1 MHVNLH
7 RFEYAP
13 LSRGVADNQ
22 YLGIIP
28 QRLPSLN
35 YRASE
40 FADKGYAVTDID
52 ALTGAQRFHNIRF
65 DDSGQ
70 VFNLDPNSITP
81 ELRAMLTLSG
91 APNYPQ
97 LNAYMLNSAL
107 DRQAIAP
114 LWEVK
119 TAKMQEIAGD
129 PNAGLTEE
137 ERAAKAGL
145 GAAANTAYAQ
155 SHSNDVNA
163 SDKRVGC
170 FLPIGIDLDTQPES
184 VIMQGGVI
192 KRYQTNSCTRIFDD
206 DRRPISL
213 VKIYANAGNKI
224 HWRQAA

>member
-1 MHVNLH
+1 MHLNFY
-7 RFEYAP
+7 RFELASP
-13 LSRGVADNQ
+13 FLGVADVVMRIKTVQ
-22 YLGIIP
+22 QDSGIDTRHLGLIP

-40 FADKGYAVTDID
+40 FVDKGYAVTDID

-81 ELRAMLTLSG
+81 ELRAMLTLTG
-91 APNYPQ
+91 APNFPQ

-114 LWEVK
+114 MWEVK
-119 TAKMQEIAGD
+119 TARMQETAGD

-145 GAAANTAYAQ
+145 GAAVDSAYVQ
-155 SHSNDVNA
+155 SHPNDVNA
-163 SDKRVGC
+163 KNKRIGQ
-170 FLPIGIDLDTQPES
+170 FMPIGIDLGALT
-184 VIMQGGVI
+184 G
-192 KRYQTNSCTRIFDD
+192 NS
-206 DRRPISL
+206 
-213 VKIYANAGNKI
+213 A
-224 HWRQAA
+224 

>member
-7 RFEYAP
+7 RFECMP
-13 LSRGVADNQ
+13 PS
-22 YLGIIP
+22 LGIADP

-70 VFNLDPNSITP
+70 VFNLNPADVTP
-81 ELRAMLTLSG
+81 ELRAMLTLTG

-107 DRQAIAP
+107 QRQAIAP

-119 TAKMQEIAGD
+119 TARMQETAGD
-129 PNAGLTEE
+129 PNAGVTEE

-145 GAAANTAYAQ
+145 GAAVDTAYVQ
-155 SHSNDVNA
+155 SHPNDVNA
-163 SDKRVGC
+163 SNKRIGR
-170 FLPIGIDLDTQPES
+170 FMPIGIDLGAQPES
-184 VIMQGGVI
+184 VIMQDGFI
-192 KRYQTNSCTRIFDD
+192 KHYQNNSYSRIFDERSRAFSSRQPPQD
-206 DRRPISL
+206 STNGGFWL
-213 VKIYANAGNKI
+213 V
-224 HWRQAA
+224 AA